1 MDDATQFTPCASSR
15 IQCYLC
21 DLPRYPWAMLSE
33 FSEPVCRGCV
43 NYEGADRIEC
53 VIGRARLM
61 KIHLLP
67 QLFSSRFLMERFG
80 GLASHQHQLLNG
92 KPVESEEDSYL
103 IPSAESDTS
112 TARNSVRLNAFKA
125 TSSSGARATTFDHST
140 IQRAERQTSV
150 VDLNGAQGQFTT
162 QPFGCF
168 PESVLRSLS
177 LLTQNN
183 YNLLEQ
189 TKVLRPSEHDRPT
202 SSRAMSVSDPR
213 LKNTGAN
220 LPKSSDPHS
229 TDPIGSS
236 MEPHADLTTVST
248 GEEQSVRSNKPE
260 ETLLNKY
267 APLRLFQTET
277 KDAANLSSSAPMNG
291 VIVSPTQTSQ
301 QSGTQLIRDSCDAPD
316 TTAGLST
323 AATLPTWN
331 GNLLTAYLNLLSG
344 ILHSPYAL
352 NAERSLTNNLMQS
365 MLYGFIPGS
374 SSPPASDASLKLPIR
389 VRLRNQPQVQA
400 ALLGLSNITED
411 GGGINVAANT
421 VYFEFPIGSRHVFT
435 GVPEL
440 LRQMDGAPRDMTDRD
455 IQMAI
460 DTLEYEVPRGSP
472 KTWAPLNDLMHALD
486 ELIGQQQ
493 QPNNTNPKNKISST
507 FSSNLGNEFA
517 AAERSR
523 CTGDSEPGIR
533 SALSEQLETDV
544 SRKRPIFSMDSSILP
559 TSIAS
564 KQPRL
569 QNVDETMLFKSNLLG
584 LHQAFFPAMHANTRS
599 RLPSGTR
606 SQTKFVSCSLCPRHL
621 EGSHFVQCPANPE
634 HRFCFQ
640 CARNYVE
647 RTMRTAQASPEEN
660 SPALKQQRNVEI
672 YCPSGKLCV
681 LPGSKHP
688 WAFVASEIAAIIGKT
703 QLPEPQLRDTPVP
716 STYGPSGTRP
726 HKDIVINKNNSA
738 QTSPSSKEPS
748 DETSSSQKNSP
759 TPPAKP
765 SKSVKTLTPANKTDL
780 AVNPKMRPS
789 KVIPKLSSIDE
800 VKPIMG
806 KSMPLEENTSPET
819 QTTGVSGSPVST
831 PIGLEV

>member
-1 MDDATQFTPCASSR
+1 
-15 IQCYLC
+15 
-21 DLPRYPWAMLSE
+21 
-33 FSEPVCRGCV
+33 
-43 NYEGADRIEC
+43 
-53 VIGRARLM
+53 M

-67 QLFSSRFLMERFG
+67 QLFSSRFLMERFE
-80 GLASHQHQLLNG
+80 GLASQQHQLLNG
-92 KPVESEEDSYL
+92 KPVENEEDSYR
-103 IPSAESDTS
+103 IPSAESDTG
-112 TARNSVRLNAFKA
+112 TARNPVRLKAFKS
-125 TSSSGARATTFDHST
+125 TSSSGPRSTIFDHST
-140 IQRAERQTSV
+140 IQRAEKRTSV
-150 VDLNGAQGQFTT
+150 VDPNAVQGQFTT

-168 PESVLRSLS
+168 PESILRSLS

-189 TKVLRPSEHDRPT
+189 TKVLRPPEHDRPT

-213 LKNTGAN
+213 LKNTRAN
-220 LPKSSDPHS
+220 LPKPSDPHS
-229 TDPIGSS
+229 SDPIGSS
-236 MEPHADLTTVST
+236 MEPHADLTTISA
-248 GEEQSVRSNKPE
+248 GEEQSARCNKPE

-267 APLRLFQTET
+267 APLRLVQTET
-277 KDAANLSSSAPMNG
+277 KDAANLTTNAPLNG

-301 QSGTQLIRDSCDAPD
+301 QSGQQLFRDSCDVPD

-323 AATLPTWN
+323 ATTLPTWN

-344 ILHSPYAL
+344 IFHSPYAL
-352 NAERSLTNNLMQS
+352 NPERSLTNNLMQS
-365 MLYGFIPGS
+365 MLYGFIPSS

-411 GGGINVAANT
+411 SDGINVAANT
-421 VYFEFPIGSRHVFT
+421 VYFEFPIGSHHIFT

-440 LRQMDGAPRDMTDRD
+440 LRQMDGASRDTTDRD
-455 IQMAI
+455 IKLAI

-472 KTWAPLNDLMHALD
+472 TTWAPLNDLMHALD

-493 QPNNTNPKNKISST
+493 PHNTNLNKISST
-507 FSSNLGNEFA
+507 FVSNLGNEFV

-523 CTGDSEPGIR
+523 CTGESETAIR

-559 TSIAS
+559 ASLAS

-569 QNVDETMLFKSNLLG
+569 QNVEETMLFKSNLLG

-647 RTMRTAQASPEEN
+647 RAMRAAQASPEEN
-660 SPALKQQRNVEI
+660 NPALKQQRNVEI

-703 QLPEPQLRDTPVP
+703 QLPEPQPRDTPVT
-716 STYGPSGTRP
+716 STYGPSGTRS
-726 HKDIVINKNNSA
+726 HKDILTNKNNSA

-748 DETSSSQKNSP
+748 DETSSSQMNPP
-759 TPPAKP
+759 TPP
-765 SKSVKTLTPANKTDL
+765 
-780 AVNPKMRPS
+780 
-789 KVIPKLSSIDE
+789 
-800 VKPIMG
+800 
-806 KSMPLEENTSPET
+806 
-819 QTTGVSGSPVST
+819 
-831 PIGLEV
+831 

>member
-1 MDDATQFTPCASSR
+1 
-15 IQCYLC
+15 
-21 DLPRYPWAMLSE
+21 MLSE

-67 QLFSSRFLMERFG
+67 QLFSSRFLMERFE
-80 GLASHQHQLLNG
+80 GLASQQHQLLNG
-92 KPVESEEDSYL
+92 KPVENEEDGYR
-103 IPSAESDTS
+103 IPSAESETG
-112 TARNSVRLNAFKA
+112 TVRNPVRLKAFKS
-125 TSSSGARATTFDHST
+125 TSLSAPRATAFDHSA
-140 IQRAERQTSV
+140 IQRAERRTSV
-150 VDLNGAQGQFTT
+150 VDPNAVQGQFTT

-177 LLTQNN
+177 LPTQNN

-189 TKVLRPSEHDRPT
+189 TKVPRPSEHDRPT

-213 LKNTGAN
+213 LKNTRAN
-220 LPKSSDPHS
+220 LPKSSDPHNS
-229 TDPIGSS
+229 DPIGSS

-248 GEEQSVRSNKPE
+248 GEEQSARSNKPE

-267 APLRLFQTET
+267 APLRLVQTET
-277 KDAANLSSSAPMNG
+277 KDATNLSTSAPLNG

-301 QSGTQLIRDSCDAPD
+301 QSGTQLFRDSWDVPD
-316 TTAGLST
+316 TTASLST
-323 AATLPTWN
+323 ASTLPTWN

-344 ILHSPYAL
+344 IFHSPYAL

-365 MLYGFIPGS
+365 KLCSFIASS
-374 SSPPASDASLKLPIR
+374 SSPPTSDASLKLPIR

-411 GGGINVAANT
+411 TDGSNVAANT
-421 VYFEFPIGSRHVFT
+421 VYFEFPIGSHHIFT

-440 LRQMDGAPRDMTDRD
+440 LRQMDGALRDTTDRD
-455 IQMAI
+455 IKLAI
-460 DTLEYEVPRGSP
+460 ETLEYEVPRGSP
-472 KTWAPLNDLMHALD
+472 TTWAPLNDLMHALD

-493 QPNNTNPKNKISST
+493 PHNTNPNNKISST
-507 FSSNLGNEFA
+507 FVSNLGNEFVSA
-517 AAERSR
+517 AKSC
-523 CTGDSEPGIR
+523 CTGESETTIR
-533 SALSEQLETDV
+533 SALSEQVETDMF
-544 SRKRPIFSMDSSILP
+544 RKRPIFSMDSSILP
-559 TSIAS
+559 DSVAS

-569 QNVDETMLFKSNLLG
+569 QNVDETMLFKSSLLG
-584 LHQAFFPAMHANTRS
+584 LHQAFFPNMHANTRT

-647 RTMRTAQASPEEN
+647 RAMRAAQSSPEEIN
-660 SPALKQQRNVEI
+660 SALRQQRNVEI

-703 QLPEPQLRDTPVP
+703 QLPEPQLRDTPVT
-716 STYGPSGTRP
+716 STYGPSGTRS
-726 HKDIVINKNNSA
+726 HKDIVTNKNNSA
-738 QTSPSSKEPS
+738 QTSPSSKETS
-748 DETSSSQKNSP
+748 DETLSSQKNPP
-759 TPPAKP
+759 TPPTKQL
-765 SKSVKTLTPANKTDL
+765 SKSVKTLPPANKTDL
-780 AVNPKMRPS
+780 LVTSKTRPS
-789 KVIPKLSSIDE
+789 KVIPKLSSTDE
-800 VKPIMG
+800 VKPILG
-806 KSMPLEENTSPET
+806 KSMPHEENTSPET
-819 QTTGVSGSPVST
+819 QTTG
-831 PIGLEV
+831 